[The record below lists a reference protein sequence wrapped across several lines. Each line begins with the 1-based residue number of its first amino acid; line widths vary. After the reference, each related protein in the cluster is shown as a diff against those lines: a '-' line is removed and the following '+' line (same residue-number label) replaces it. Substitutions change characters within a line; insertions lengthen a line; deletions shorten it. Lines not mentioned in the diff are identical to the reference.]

1 MKYLTNLW
9 QSNRSVHIG
18 LVAKCE
24 INDNYGL
31 IFGFRKAPYG
41 DSKQKATEHKIFYFE
56 KDVNFKIERNT
67 LVTYLSFDYNP
78 YSPKAE
84 RVYPLAEL
92 ISHHDSG
99 GIIREDGRYHD
110 DETWKLINEEKPFI
124 DYYDRDCII
133 YYPTIEDD
141 ICYIWEGL
149 WGVGMYWNIE
159 GYIYKMWNEILKTN
173 CKGWTSW
180 PSLEETTEKISE
192 IKHYIDSINANDI
205 IDTYEILRKE
215 WYQSRQGKDD
225 DFFHIDIISNLQ
237 SSDKYFQYLLP
248 LEKDED
254 YIEVPPGEGYKY
266 KNGVYFLEEETKA
279 AKDKARLEYSKEKH
293 LAYLIRDF
301 FCEANEQE
309 LYLTRLYKDIYY
321 QFDVE
326 NANEVLDKFRGKID
340 NIRFRILLDKYN
352 ECKEDMVSKGNI

>member
-24 INDNYGL
+24 KFDDYGL
-31 IFGFRKAPYG
+31 LFGFRKAPYG
-41 DSKQKATEHKIFYFE
+41 DSKQKAIEHKIFYFE

-67 LVTYLSFDYNP
+67 LVTYLSFDYNSF
-78 YSPKAE
+78 SPKAE

-92 ISHHDSG
+92 ISHHDNG
-99 GIIREDGRYHD
+99 GILREDGRYHD
-110 DETWKLINEEKPFI
+110 DVTWRLINEEKPFI
-124 DYYDRDCII
+124 DYYNRDCIV
-133 YYPTIEDD
+133 YYPTVEND
-141 ICYIWEGL
+141 ICFIWEGL
-149 WGVGMYWNIE
+149 WGGGMYWNIE

-237 SSDKYFQYLLP
+237 SNDKYFQYLLP

-254 YIEVPPGEGYKY
+254 YIEVPPGESYKY
-266 KNGVYFLEEETKA
+266 KDGIYFLEEETISA
-279 AKDKARLEYSKEKH
+279 RNRAKLEYSKENH
-293 LAYLIRDF
+293 LAYLIDDYF
-301 FCEANEQE
+301 SDVNDKQ
-309 LYLTRLYKDIYY
+309 LSVTRLYKDIYY
-321 QFDVE
+321 QFDIE
-326 NANEVLDKFRGKID
+326 NADQVLSKFRGRID
-340 NIRFRILLDKYN
+340 DIRFRSLLNKYN
-352 ECKEDMVSKGNI
+352 ECKEELKSKSKI

>member
-1 MKYLTNLW
+1 
-9 QSNRSVHIG
+9 
-18 LVAKCE
+18 
-24 INDNYGL
+24 
-31 IFGFRKAPYG
+31 
-41 DSKQKATEHKIFYFE
+41 
-56 KDVNFKIERNT
+56 
-67 LVTYLSFDYNP
+67 
-78 YSPKAE
+78 
-84 RVYPLAEL
+84 
-92 ISHHDSG
+92 
-99 GIIREDGRYHD
+99 
-110 DETWKLINEEKPFI
+110 
-124 DYYDRDCII
+124 
-133 YYPTIEDD
+133 
-141 ICYIWEGL
+141 
-149 WGVGMYWNIE
+149 
-159 GYIYKMWNEILKTN
+159 MWNEILKTN

-237 SSDKYFQYLLP
+237 SNDKYFQYLLP

-326 NANEVLDKFRGKID
+326 KANVVLDKFRGRID
-340 NIRFRILLDKYN
+340 DVRFRILLDKYN